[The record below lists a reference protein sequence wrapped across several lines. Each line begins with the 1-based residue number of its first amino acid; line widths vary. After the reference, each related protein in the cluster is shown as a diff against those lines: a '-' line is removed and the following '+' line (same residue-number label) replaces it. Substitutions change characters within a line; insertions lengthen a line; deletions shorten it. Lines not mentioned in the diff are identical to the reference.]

1 MDKREAGSFILCI
14 LAFVLGCMVVLSMG
28 CKATGAIRVS
38 TIGHVDVDHTLPEHY
53 SYVKQRPKTKSWRKI
68 IKEILE
74 RKKNTPLI
82 PDNNNTYP
90 IPLYDSLDWDKMKN
104 LA

>member
-1 MDKREAGSFILCI
+1 MMDKRETGSFILCV

-38 TIGHVDVDHTLPEHY
+38 TIGHVDRYEIDY
-53 SYVKQRPKTKSWRKI
+53 KCPKTKSFRKI
-68 IKEILE
+68 IQEILE
-74 RKKNTPLI
+74 RKKNP
-82 PDNNNTYP
+82 PMMPNRNNTYP